1 MAATYTTVAVVS
13 GALKNLL
20 TDALAVVDPN
30 DPPQVHLSNLKPVP
44 GGQPPVLT
52 LFLYEISEDV
62 TMRNRPLA
70 RVLGT
75 DAAGEPVYRVAKP
88 PMPLV
93 LRYLVTPW
101 ANDRVTE
108 HLLIGRTLQTLYE
121 RQIRRGADLWPEL
134 ATASVSVTLAPL
146 NLEERTRVWW
156 SIQEPYRL
164 SLNYEVRVIDLDV
177 SEDAGVAERP
187 VRNRDLGAEA
197 GVDE

>member
-1 MAATYTTVAVVS
+1 
-13 GALKNLL
+13 
-20 TDALAVVDPN
+20 VVDPN

-44 GGQPPVLT
+44 AGQPPVLT
-52 LFLYEISEDV
+52 LFLYEITEDV

-70 RVLGT
+70 RALGT
-75 DAAGEPVYRVAKP
+75 DTQGEPVYRVAKP

-108 HLLIGRTLQTLYE
+108 QLLIGRTLQTLYE
-121 RQIRRGADLWPEL
+121 QQIKRGADLSPEL
-134 ATASVSVTLAPL
+134 SAESISVTLAPL

-164 SLNYEVRVIDLDV
+164 SLNYEVRVIELDV
-177 SEDAGVAERP
+177 SDDARTEERP
-187 VRNRDLGAEA
+187 VRHRDFGAEV
-197 GVDE
+197 GVGE

>member
-121 RQIRRGADLWPEL
+121 RQIRRGADLSPEL

-197 GVDE
+197 GAGE